1 MNCNDSREG
10 WDTVMRFGIVG
21 TNWITE
27 RFIQAAME
35 TDEFSLTAVYSR
47 TEDKGKAFADKY
59 NSQPEVF
66 TDLAQMAASDQV
78 DAVYIASPNSLHAE
92 QAILCMNHGKHVLC
106 EKPLRLIQ
114 QR

>member
-47 TEDKGKAFADKY
+47 TEDKGKALLT
-59 NSQPEVF
+59 NI
-66 TDLAQMAASDQV
+66 TASRRFLQTWRKWPQV
-78 DAVYIASPNSLHAE
+78 IRSMPYILPAPIPYMRSRRSY
-92 QAILCMNHGKHVLC
+92 V
-106 EKPLRLIQ
+106 
-114 QR
+114 